1 MANYPIVLFAYNKH
15 DLTGRVLL
23 ALANNTLAK
32 ESDLIVFLDVPKI
45 KNLSKTQELHSLI
58 KSYAQ
63 KFKSLTIHQ
72 RSHNFG
78 LFGNITRGIT
88 EVLNSAEACIVL
100 EDDIITSPYF
110 LQYMNDGLNFYKNNK
125 DVFSLSSLNFFDN
138 TVGET
143 FFSEIADCLG
153 FGIWKRSWDLIDFDA
168 QELLNKI
175 NSTKA
180 LGNYA
185 FFNID
190 LNVKDTYDWK
200 LLLEDTA
207 NGIRSSWAVCMHAT
221 AILYKMLSLYPAIN
235 LSQHIGDA
243 NSENAQFDIKFK
255 VSYRKISVASC
266 KVKVDEHN
274 RQRIKIAYKKQN
286 SIGSKIKRKLH
297 EMLNSVHL
305 A

>member
-45 KNLSKTQELHSLI
+45 KTPIKTQELYSLI
-58 KSYAQ
+58 NSYAK
-63 KFKSLTIHQ
+63 KFKSLTIRL

-78 LFGNITRGIT
+78 LFGNITKGIT
-88 EVLNSAEACIVL
+88 EVLNNAEACIVL

-125 DVFSLSSLNFFDN
+125 DVFSLSSLNFFTG

-143 FFSEIADCLG
+143 FFSEIADCWG
-153 FGIWKRSWDLIDFDA
+153 FAIWKRSWDLINFNS
-168 QELLNKI
+168 QELLKEVNIKTFS
-175 NSTKA
+175 NVNLHS
-180 LGNYA
+180 LDVNVGN
-185 FFNID
+185 
-190 LNVKDTYDWK
+190 TYNWK

-207 NGIRSSWAVCMHAT
+207 NGIRNSWAVCMHVT
-221 AILYKMLSLYPAIN
+221 AILHNQLSLYPGIC
-235 LSQHIGDA
+235 LSQHIEDA
-243 NSENAQFDIKFK
+243 NSENGQSDIKFK

>member
-45 KNLSKTQELHSLI
+45 KTPIKTQELYSLI
-58 KSYAQ
+58 NSYAK
-63 KFKSLTIHQ
+63 KFKSLTIRL

-78 LFGNITRGIT
+78 LFGNITKGIT
-88 EVLNSAEACIVL
+88 EVLNNAEACIVL

-143 FFSEIADCLG
+143 FFSEIADCWG
-153 FGIWKRSWDLIDFDA
+153 FAIWKRSWDLINFDA
-168 QELLNKI
+168 KELLKEVNIKTFS
-175 NSTKA
+175 NVNLHS
-180 LGNYA
+180 LDVNVGN
-185 FFNID
+185 
-190 LNVKDTYDWK
+190 TYNWK

-207 NGIRSSWAVCMHAT
+207 NGIRNSWAVCMHVT
-221 AILYKMLSLYPAIN
+221 AILHNQLSLYPGIC
-235 LSQHIGDA
+235 LSQHIEDA
-243 NSENAQFDIKFK
+243 NSENGQSDIKFK
-255 VSYRKISVASC
+255 VSFRPICVASC

-297 EMLNSVHL
+297 EMLNSVYL

>member
-45 KNLSKTQELHSLI
+45 KTPIKTQELYSLI
-58 KSYAQ
+58 NSYAK
-63 KFKSLTIHQ
+63 KFKSLTI
-72 RSHNFG
+72 RLRVSNFG
-78 LFGNITRGIT
+78 LFGNITKGIT
-88 EVLNSAEACIVL
+88 EVLEYNEAVIVL
-100 EDDIITSPYF
+100 EDDIITSPFF

-125 DVFSLSSLNFFDN
+125 DVFSLSSLNFFTG

-143 FFSEIADCLG
+143 FFSEIPDCLG

-175 NSTKA
+175 NSTEI
-180 LGNYA
+180 LGNYI
-185 FFNID
+185 FFDID
-190 LNVKDTYDWK
+190 LNVSNTYDWK

-266 KVKVDEHN
+266 KVTVDEHN

-297 EMLNSVHL
+297 EMLNSVYL